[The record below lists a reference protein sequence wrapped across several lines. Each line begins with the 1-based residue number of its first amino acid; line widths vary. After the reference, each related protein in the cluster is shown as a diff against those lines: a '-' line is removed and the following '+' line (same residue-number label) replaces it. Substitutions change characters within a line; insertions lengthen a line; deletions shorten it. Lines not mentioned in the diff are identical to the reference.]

1 MKYKL
6 LLLDIDGTLRP
17 GSCERVPKENAEA
30 VCAVQKA
37 GVKIAIATGRGRI
50 GVGKGLLR
58 SIRPDYW
65 VCAGGAQLVDYKG
78 ADLALHRL
86 TTEEMYALVDFFED
100 YDLPLR
106 FTYHDANY
114 AYLGYE
120 EFARREREKN
130 LALNIVDGE
139 DQDKHLEEMPFGAF
153 GFLSQEMA
161 DRFQEK
167 YGYLGLN
174 FLFSYPG
181 SDGCD
186 ILRQGVVFS
195 QGQGRASRVRELT
208 FTYFYGR
215 HLLMQNK
222 TTNIRKL
229 TGTAMLGA
237 VAAVLMYMEFPIP
250 IMPSFVKLDVSELPA
265 LLAAYAYGPVS
276 GIAVCL
282 IKNLIKLPSTSTAA
296 VGELF
301 NFVMGALFVGV
312 AGFVYKRSKTRRS
325 ALIGAGLGALIMAV
339 VSVPYNYFIVYPA
352 YVVLYH
358 LPLEAIIGMYQAIN
372 PSVDG
377 LLTCLITFNFPFT
390 LFKGLLDAALC
401 FLIYKPLSGVLH
413 GRK

>member
-1 MKYKL
+1 
-6 LLLDIDGTLRP
+6 
-17 GSCERVPKENAEA
+17 
-30 VCAVQKA
+30 
-37 GVKIAIATGRGRI
+37 
-50 GVGKGLLR
+50 
-58 SIRPDYW
+58 
-65 VCAGGAQLVDYKG
+65 
-78 ADLALHRL
+78 
-86 TTEEMYALVDFFED
+86 
-100 YDLPLR
+100 
-106 FTYHDANY
+106 
-114 AYLGYE
+114 
-120 EFARREREKN
+120 
-130 LALNIVDGE
+130 
-139 DQDKHLEEMPFGAF
+139 
-153 GFLSQEMA
+153 
-161 DRFQEK
+161 
-167 YGYLGLN
+167 
-174 FLFSYPG
+174 
-181 SDGCD
+181 
-186 ILRQGVVFS
+186 
-195 QGQGRASRVRELT
+195 
-208 FTYFYGR
+208 
-215 HLLMQNK
+215 MQNK

-413 GRK
+413 GSKSERLPPRRGKLSPKVTDEGRVHATTRLWAARRTLPSSGLGRGFGHLPPMGKALLQNHTHCRI